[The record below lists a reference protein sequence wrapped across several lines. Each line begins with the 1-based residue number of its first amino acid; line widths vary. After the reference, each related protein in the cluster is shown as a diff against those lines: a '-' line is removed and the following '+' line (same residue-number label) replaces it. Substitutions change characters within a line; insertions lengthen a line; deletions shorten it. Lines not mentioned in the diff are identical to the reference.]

1 MVENR
6 DGGEYWS
13 ASAGYIVRL
22 PNGRTKQ
29 VDDGGGRDAL
39 PFVWRL
45 VADFRDAGVQP
56 GTKIK
61 INVEMAD
68 KVR

>member
-1 MVENR
+1 MTTRLKIRTEMII
-6 DGGEYWS
+6 G

-45 VADFRDAGVQP
+45 VADFRDAGIPARNQDQIC
-56 GTKIK
+56 G
-61 INVEMAD
+61 D
-68 KVR
+68 DR